1 MDLIS
6 ATTFQDIRA
15 ALGVSED
22 EIDDATLSLDVYAL
36 NLEAE
41 MRDFGPTFFS
51 DFQGVLL
58 KALADR
64 SASETWFLQM
74 TKLFATYAVAN
85 QLAASLPLFSPKEI
99 TDGKASVTRYASNPY
114 LDVIKAVSVQYNQAR
129 QRLETAYAGLKAT
142 TRTARATPVYL
153 GRGPAG
159 YDPVTG
165 A

>member
-1 MDLIS
+1 MDLLS
-6 ATTFQDIRA
+6 VTTFQDIRA

-22 EIDDATLSLDVYAL
+22 EIEDTTLSLDVYAL

-51 DFQGVLL
+51 DFEGVLL
-58 KALADR
+58 KSLADR
-64 SASETWFLQM
+64 TSDETWFLQM
-74 TKLFATYAVAN
+74 AKLFATYTVAN
-85 QLAASLPLFSPKEI
+85 QLTASLPLFSPKEI
-99 TDGKASVTRYASNPY
+99 SDGKASIGRYAGNPY
-114 LDVIKAVSVQYNQAR
+114 QDVIKAVSVQYNQAR

-153 GRGPAG
+153 GRGPSG

-165 A
+165 T